1 MYKKRDELKKQ
12 LEDRKLQ
19 EECTFKPTLMTKKPE
34 KASSQVIETIPE
46 VDEKDKKNSRFKDL
60 FNLDLPPVDEKVQ
73 NQSKKNTPDF
83 DQRSLSFGNKQGS
96 NVMQQEQPQLNVGAG
111 EMFDQDSQVMS
122 GRKSKRERIESRLGN
137 SPGARKDKNQQSIEI
152 NNE

>member
-1 MYKKRDELKKQ
+1 MNPGKIIEEDGGETKPKEKSQKGPARLYKDQRAMYKKRDELKKQ

-83 DQRSLSFGNKQGS
+83 DQRSLSFGNK
-96 NVMQQEQPQLNVGAG
+96 
-111 EMFDQDSQVMS
+111 
-122 GRKSKRERIESRLGN
+122 
-137 SPGARKDKNQQSIEI
+137 
-152 NNE
+152 